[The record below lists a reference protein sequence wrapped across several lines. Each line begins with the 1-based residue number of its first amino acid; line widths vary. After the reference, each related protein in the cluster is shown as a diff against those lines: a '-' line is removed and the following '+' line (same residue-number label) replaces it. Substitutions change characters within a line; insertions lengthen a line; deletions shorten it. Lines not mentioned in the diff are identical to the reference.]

1 MKEVCILIP
10 TLNEE
15 DSIGGIIRDFKTN
28 GFENILVI
36 DGNSTDSTRE
46 IAEREGARVEVQR
59 GKGKGTAVRQAFELI
74 KEEIIVIIDGD
85 GTYLPSEVKR
95 LLDPIIKNEAD
106 HVIGNRFGFRGAFTL
121 SHRIGNWI
129 LNKVFGL
136 GYGVKLTDIL
146 SGYRALTKDSLKKM
160 NLKKEGFEI
169 ETEMVIESVK
179 RGIRIKEVPIRYD
192 RRRGVSKL
200 NFIRDG
206 LRIFY
211 TLYVLA
217 RMYNPMFYFGIIGS
231 LFIAVGTISGFY
243 VVIEWYR
250 GVTHVLLTVFT
261 SLMILSGIQF
271 LMFGQLGDL
280 LVSLQKDMIEVFRE
294 MGRRK

>member
-15 DSIGGIIRDFKTN
+15 DTIGGIIREFKNN
-28 GFENILVI
+28 GFERILVI
-36 DGNSTDSTRE
+36 DGNSTDATRE
-46 IAEREGARVEVQR
+46 IAKREGARVEIQR

-74 KEEIIVIIDGD
+74 EEEIIVIIDGD

-95 LLDPIIKNEAD
+95 LLDPIVNNEAD
-106 HVIGNRFGFRGAFTL
+106 HVIGNRFGFGGAFTR
-121 SHRIGNWI
+121 SHRVGNSI

-136 GYGVKLTDIL
+136 GYGVKLNDLL

-179 RGIRIKEVPIRYD
+179 RGIRIKEVPIRYEK
-192 RRRGVSKL
+192 RKGVSKL

-217 RMYNPMFYFGIIGS
+217 RMYNPMFYFGIIGT
-231 LFIAVGTISGFY
+231 LFIAGGIISGFY

-250 GVTHVLLTVFT
+250 GITHVLLTVFT
-261 SLMILSGIQF
+261 SLMIISGIQF

-280 LVSLQKDMIEVFRE
+280 LVSLQKDMVEVFRE
-294 MGRRK
+294 ISRKK

>member
-15 DSIGGIIRDFKTN
+15 DSIGRIIRDFKTN

-74 KEEIIVIIDGD
+74 KEEMIVIIDGD

-136 GYGVKLTDIL
+136 GYGVKLNDIL
-146 SGYRALTKDSLKKM
+146 SGYRALTKDSLEKM
-160 NLKKEGFEI
+160 NLKKERFEI
-169 ETEMVIESVK
+169 ETEMVVESVK
-179 RGIRIKEVPIRYD
+179 RGIRIKEVPIRYE
-192 RRRGVSKL
+192 RRKGVSKL

-217 RMYNPMFYFGIIGS
+217 RIYNPMFYFGIIGS
-231 LFIAVGTISGFY
+231 LFIAIGIISGFY